1 MKPQFTLIF
10 CASHLWLFSSR
21 SCNKNWQTLLD
32 TSVKTCFE
40 SVQVTRGGV
49 PASLSTAG
57 LRPASL
63 SYLSCRHLHAHM
75 HTHAHTP
82 STDAWSWND
91 KADMMLW
98 KNNGL
103 KTNVYHVVFSSW
115 HNHLWDVFPKGPD
128 EQSEFFTCTFHIL
141 YITAEQL
148 QVSLESQFTETWS
161 SSQRTFSHFLSP

>member
-75 HTHAHTP
+75 HTHTHTHQARMHGVETTRP
-82 STDAWSWND
+82 TWCCE
-91 KADMMLW
+91 
-98 KNNGL
+98 
-103 KTNVYHVVFSSW
+103 KTTGSKQTS
-115 HNHLWDVFPKGPD
+115 
-128 EQSEFFTCTFHIL
+128 IM
-141 YITAEQL
+141 
-148 QVSLESQFTETWS
+148 WS
-161 SSQRTFSHFLSP
+161 SVWAVWVLYLHISFSLHYGWATTGLSGESIYRNLELLTENI